1 MGKRQRPCD
10 RKEGSMLDAFPL
22 YVDLP
27 AADLARAKAW
37 YWAKL
42 GFAPLIEGPFGL
54 LYRSGGIFF
63 RIYRT
68 DAAGSARNTAASWI
82 VDDVAALV
90 GLLRTRDVR
99 FEEYAM
105 GTAGPTTI
113 DGIARSSDGAASA
126 WFRDSEGNIL
136 SLNQLAPGMQLAP
149 G

>member
-1 MGKRQRPCD
+1 
-10 RKEGSMLDAFPL
+10 MLDAFPL

-27 AADLARAKAW
+27 AADLARAKEW
-37 YWAKL
+37 YRAKL
-42 GFAPLIEGPFGL
+42 GFAPVIEGPFGL

-90 GLLRTRDVR
+90 RVLRTRDVQ
-99 FEEYAM
+99 FEEYAAES
-105 GTAGPTTI
+105 TGPTTV

-136 SLNQLAPGMQLAP
+136 SINQLAPGMPLTS